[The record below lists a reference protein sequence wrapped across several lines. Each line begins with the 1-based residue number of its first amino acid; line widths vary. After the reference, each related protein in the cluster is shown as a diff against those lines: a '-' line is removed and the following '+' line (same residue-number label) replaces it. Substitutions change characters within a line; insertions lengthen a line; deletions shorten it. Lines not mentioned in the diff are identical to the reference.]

1 MNFVVASL
9 LIVGHFFG
17 DFVLQSSKM
26 ATEKSKN
33 LAYLIAH
40 VTVYTFTLTA
50 FITPY
55 LIFVQNIDT
64 KLITL
69 FFLFVFFTHFI
80 TDYFT
85 SKVNSMNWDD
95 KKFDK
100 FFIGLGLD
108 QCLHYISL
116 FAIISYIVNVK

>member
-9 LIVGHFFG
+9 LIIGHYFG
-17 DFVLQSSKM
+17 DFVFQTSKM
-26 ATEKSKN
+26 ATEKSRN
-33 LAYLIAH
+33 TAYLIAH

-50 FITPY
+50 FIAPY
-55 LIFVQNIDT
+55 LIFVQNIDHN
-64 KLITL
+64 LITL

-85 SKVNSMNWDD
+85 SKINSMYWDD
-95 KKFDK
+95 KNFDK
-100 FFIGLGLD
+100 FFSSLGFD

-116 FAIISYIVNVK
+116 FAIISYMVNVK